1 MAPDPNSRHE
11 VVHGPLQAFFRTTQF
26 WRRATGIYLSYKGA
40 QAKAQALKLRG
51 WDTEKLKEVH
61 WKPHHAWAG
70 EEMYSL
76 CVDMRGFYLKV
87 GQFLGARGDFMP
99 LPVCERL
106 SRLHDQ
112 VPPMPPAQTKE
123 VIERE
128 LKAPLEDVFEWIDL
142 EKPLGSASISQV
154 HKAKL
159 RKKRFSRRQRKQ
171 AAACTQHIVAPGDDV
186 GSIARANNVLVSD
199 IERLN
204 TGMVLSELQAGSLIR
219 LPRASDTQLG
229 PSSSAI
235 AAADARSSSQGPHKG
250 IVAVKVQYP
259 DAYPTMALDLGNV
272 KAAAQFLQKT
282 EIKFDLT
289 SAVTELAKQIKLEFD
304 FVREANIMDQISS
317 QLQRHKGISKK
328 IEIPRSVPGLVT
340 RRLLVMNFLDGL
352 QITRLGDKTKKL
364 SGKKRKVAVERIV
377 HRVAEAYGRQLLYG
391 GLFQADGHPGNIL
404 VMKGA
409 KIGLIDYGQS
419 KQLPLDSKL
428 AFAQLIHALDEQND
442 TKIGEALGGLGVVL
456 EAGDPALTS
465 RMAYGMFDTRGR
477 VDPFDPNSPLKKM
490 AVKHFPSDMFFV
502 LRVVQLLRGLSTH
515 MGVDNFSTAHQ
526 WRPFA
531 DDTLRQHG
539 LLPPAKP
546 WWQESAFTGE
556 A

>member
-1 MAPDPNSRHE
+1 MAPDGKKRHE
-11 VVHGPLQAFFRTTQF
+11 IVHGPVQALFRTTQF
-26 WRRATGIYLSYKGA
+26 WRRATGIYLCYKTA
-40 QAKAQALKLRG
+40 QLKAQVLKSQG
-51 WDTEKLKEVH
+51 WDAEKLKQRH
-61 WKPHHAWAG
+61 WQPHHAWAG

-99 LPVCERL
+99 LPICQRL

-112 VPPMPPAQTKE
+112 VPPMPPQQTRE
-123 VIERE
+123 VIEAE
-128 LKAPLEDVFEWIDL
+128 LNAPLEQIFEWIDL

-159 RKKRFSRRQRKQ
+159 RKQKVTRKQRKR
-171 AAACTQHIVAPGDDV
+171 AAAYEVQPAASNDINN
-186 GSIARANNVLVSD
+186 IALVHNVSVSE
-199 IERLN
+199 IERIN
-204 TGMVLSELQAGSLIR
+204 ADTGLSELQPGSTLKIPTHPDSQTD
-219 LPRASDTQLG
+219 LPSA
-229 PSSSAI
+229 AI
-235 AAADARSSSQGPHKG
+235 AASDARNSRKGPHKG

-259 DAYPTMALDLGNV
+259 DAYPTMALDLRNV

-282 EIKFDLT
+282 ELKFDLT

-304 FVREANIMDQISS
+304 FTREARVMDQIS
-317 QLQRHKGISKK
+317 QDLQRHKGLSKK
-328 IEIPRSVPGLVT
+328 VEIPRSVPGMVT
-340 RRLLVMNFLDGL
+340 RRLLVMNFLDGV

-364 SGKKRKVAVERIV
+364 SKRKRAAAVERII
-377 HRVAEAYGRQLLYG
+377 HRVAEAYGRQLLYT
-391 GLFQADGHPGNIL
+391 GLFQADGHPGNIM

-419 KQLPLDSKL
+419 KQLPLSSKL
-428 AFAQLIHALDEQND
+428 AFAELIHALDETGD
-442 TKIGEALGGLGVVL
+442 AEIAEALQKVGVRLG
-456 EAGDPALTS
+456 AGSPALAS

-477 VDPFDPNSPLKKM
+477 VDPFDANSPMKKM
-490 AVKHFPSDMFFV
+490 AVEHFPSDMFFV
-502 LRVVQLLRGLSTH
+502 LRVVQLLRGLATH
-515 MGVDNFSTAHQ
+515 MGVSNFSTAHQ

-539 LLPPAKP
+539 LLQEAP
-546 WWQESAFTGE
+546 WWHDSIFTGS

>member
-11 VVHGPLQAFFRTTQF
+11 VVHGPFQAFFRTTQF

-40 QAKAQALKLRG
+40 QAKAQALRLGG

-128 LKAPLEDVFEWIDL
+128 LNAPLEDVFEWIDL

-159 RKKRFSRRQRKQ
+159 RKKKFSRRQRKQ
-171 AAACTQHIVAPGDDV
+171 AAAYTRHIVAPGDDL

-204 TGMVLSELQAGSLIR
+204 TGVGLSELQPGSLIR
-219 LPRASDTQLG
+219 LPSSRDAHLG

-235 AAADARSSSQGPHKG
+235 AAADARSSSHGPHKG
-250 IVAVKVQYP
+250 IVAV
-259 DAYPTMALDLGNV
+259 
-272 KAAAQFLQKT
+272 KT

-289 SAVTELAKQIKLEFD
+289 SAVTELANQIKLEFD

-328 IEIPRSVPGLVT
+328 IEIPCSVPGLVT

-364 SGKKRKVAVERIV
+364 SRKKRKVAVERIV

-409 KIGLIDYGQS
+409 RIGLIDYGQS
-419 KQLPLDSKL
+419 KQLPMESKL

-442 TKIGEALGGLGVVL
+442 SQIGEALGRLGVVL

-515 MGVDNFSTAHQ
+515 MGVNNFSTAHQ

-539 LLPPAKP
+539 LLPPAKL

>member
-219 LPRASDTQLG
+219 LPSSSDTQLG

-250 IVAVKVQYP
+250 IVAVK
-259 DAYPTMALDLGNV
+259 
-272 KAAAQFLQKT
+272 
-282 EIKFDLT
+282 
-289 SAVTELAKQIKLEFD
+289 
-304 FVREANIMDQISS
+304 
-317 QLQRHKGISKK
+317 RHKGISKK

-364 SGKKRKVAVERIV
+364 SGKKRKVAVERIM

-539 LLPPAKP
+539 LLPPAKL